1 MKRLLLA
8 TAATLGIFSSAQA
21 GVFVNGDVD
30 AGKTKSAACAA
41 CHGVDGNSL
50 VPANPKLA
58 GQNAKYLV
66 AQLQYFKSG
75 ERDNAIMKGMAAGL
89 SDQDMADIAVYFET
103 QKPKIGA
110 ADETLVHRGEQIYRG
125 GDKDASIPACIG
137 CHGPQGEGNPG
148 SNFPSLAG
156 QHTDY
161 VRGQLYAYRKEQRV
175 NPKAD
180 IMMGVTRY
188 MSDKDI
194 DAVSSYIEGLH

>member
-21 GVFVNGDVD
+21 DVFVDGDAE
-30 AGKTKSAACAA
+30 AGKAKAAACAA
-41 CHGVDGNSL
+41 CHGADGNSAA
-50 VPANPKLA
+50 PANPKLA
-58 GQNAKYLV
+58 GQNAKYIV

-75 ERDNAIMKGMAAGL
+75 ERANAIMKGMASAL
-89 SDQDMADIAVYFET
+89 SDQDMADIAVYYAAQT
-103 QKPKIGA
+103 VKTGA

-125 GDKDASIPACIG
+125 GDKESNIPACIG

-148 SNFPSLAG
+148 SNYPALGG
-156 QHTDY
+156 QHADY
-161 VRGQLYAYRKEQRV
+161 ARAQLYAYRKEQRV

-194 DAVSSYIEGLH
+194 DAVASYLEGLH

>member
-1 MKRLLLA
+1 MKRFLLA
-8 TAATLGIFSSAQA
+8 IAATLGILSSAQA
-21 GVFVNGDVD
+21 DVFVNGDAE
-30 AGKTKSAACAA
+30 AGKTKAAACAA
-41 CHGVDGNSL
+41 CHGADGNSL
-50 VPANPKLA
+50 IPVNPSLA

-66 AQLQYFKSG
+66 AQLQYFKTG
-75 ERDNAIMKGMAAGL
+75 ERDNAIMKGMAAAL
-89 SDQDMADIAVYFET
+89 SDQDMADIAAYYAA

-125 GDKDASIPACIG
+125 GDKEANIPACIG

-148 SNFPSLAG
+148 SNYPSLAG
-156 QHTDY
+156 QNSDY
-161 VRGQLYAYRKEQRV
+161 VRSQLYAYRKEQRV

-194 DAVSSYIEGLH
+194 DAVSSYIQGLH